1 MLGKK
6 RKFKKIAKTEP
17 SFLVKLYTILN
28 DEQYTSYIHWSSDG
42 KSVIISDPNGLT
54 KKVLPQYYNHH
65 NFASFVRQLNM
76 YNFRKIR
83 SEQKSGE
90 QKYTHSEFQ
99 EWKTMKEIQAIRK
112 KIKKDEEKNNSNK
125 IKSSSEKKI
134 VINTNNNLLDDKL
147 YLEQIEQLDEEAKIS
162 KYEDLLKN
170 GELSNISNEK
180 ILGFL
185 FEKLK
190 ESMNNQKVVENEIN
204 NLVKQ
209 NNNLLQQL
217 QICNNK
223 LVTQNDFCKKMKG
236 LVIFLV
242 TLVMRKNQNYKV
254 CRVDLTG
261 ARVENNNKKSL
272 VDFVYRYLDYHKNKN
287 KSINNNSNINPS
299 IEKRE
304 NFTINQNSLFQ
315 NLSNKN
321 FEEFYKDNESVG
333 SFNRNINLDLD
344 LRNAKSNSSLN
355 LFNNN
360 IKQNHKK

>member
-1 MLGKK
+1 
-6 RKFKKIAKTEP
+6 
-17 SFLVKLYTILN
+17 
-28 DEQYTSYIHWSSDG
+28 
-42 KSVIISDPNGLT
+42 
-54 KKVLPQYYNHH
+54 
-65 NFASFVRQLNM
+65 
-76 YNFRKIR
+76 
-83 SEQKSGE
+83 
-90 QKYTHSEFQ
+90 
-99 EWKTMKEIQAIRK
+99 
-112 KIKKDEEKNNSNK
+112 
-125 IKSSSEKKI
+125 
-134 VINTNNNLLDDKL
+134 
-147 YLEQIEQLDEEAKIS
+147 
-162 KYEDLLKN
+162 
-170 GELSNISNEK
+170 
-180 ILGFL
+180 
-185 FEKLK
+185 
-190 ESMNNQKVVENEIN
+190 MNNQKVVENEIN

-223 LVTQNDFCKKMKG
+223 LVSQNDFCKKMKG
-236 LVIFLV
+236 LVIFRV
-242 TLVMRKNQNYKV
+242 TLVMRKKQNYKV

-287 KSINNNSNINPS
+287 KSTNNNSNINPS

-315 NLSNKN
+315 NLNNKN

-355 LFNNN
+355 VFNNN

>member
-1 MLGKK
+1 M
-6 RKFKKIAKTEP
+6 ENYP
-17 SFLVKLYTILN
+17 IL
-28 DEQYTSYIHWSSDG
+28 
-42 KSVIISDPNGLT
+42 
-54 KKVLPQYYNHH
+54 
-65 NFASFVRQLNM
+65 AM
-76 YNFRKIR
+76 
-83 SEQKSGE
+83 
-90 QKYTHSEFQ
+90 
-99 EWKTMKEIQAIRK
+99 
-112 KIKKDEEKNNSNK
+112 
-125 IKSSSEKKI
+125 
-134 VINTNNNLLDDKL
+134 
-147 YLEQIEQLDEEAKIS
+147 
-162 KYEDLLKN
+162 
-170 GELSNISNEK
+170 
-180 ILGFL
+180 L

-223 LVTQNDFCKKMKG
+223 LVSQNDFCKKMKG

-242 TLVMRKNQNYKV
+242 TLVMRKKQNYKV

-287 KSINNNSNINPS
+287 KSTNNNSNINPS

-315 NLSNKN
+315 NLNNKN

-355 LFNNN
+355 VFNNN

>member
-28 DEQYTSYIHWSSDG
+28 DEQYASYIHWSSDG
-42 KSVIISDPNGLT
+42 KSVIISDPSGLT

-90 QKYTHSEFQ
+90 QKYIHNEFQ

-112 KIKKDEEKNNSNK
+112 KIKKDEEKNNTNK
-125 IKSSSEKKI
+125 IKSSNEKKI

-147 YLEQIEQLDEEAKIS
+147 YLEQIEQLDEETKIS

-204 NLVKQ
+204 SLVKQ

-223 LVTQNDFCKKMKG
+223 LVSQNDFCKKMKG

-242 TLVMRKNQNYKV
+242 TLVMRKKQNYKV

-287 KSINNNSNINPS
+287 KSSDNNSNINPS

-315 NLSNKN
+315 NLNNNN
-321 FEEFYKDNESVG
+321 FEEIYKDNESIG

-360 IKQNHKK
+360 TKQNHKK